1 MLVMPTASIKA
12 HIGRNHYQTILN
24 NGRQEICADEPSDLG
39 GTDLGFAPDE
49 LLCAALASCTA
60 ITLRMYADRKEWPLE
75 AVRLDISLERD
86 KGSNTTKLTR
96 AIELEGDLNAEQRE
110 RLLGIANACPVHKTL
125 TNPMLVESFLV
136 EGG

>member
-1 MLVMPTASIKA
+1 MPTTSIKA
-12 HIGRNHYQTILN
+12 HIGRNHYQTILSN
-24 NGRQEICADEPSDLG
+24 SRQELSADEPMDIG

-75 AVRLDISLERD
+75 AVRLEISLERD
-86 KGSNTTKLTR
+86 KASNTTKLTR
-96 AIELEGDLNAEQRE
+96 AIELEGDLNEEQRE

-125 TNPMLVESFLV
+125 TNPVVVDSFLV